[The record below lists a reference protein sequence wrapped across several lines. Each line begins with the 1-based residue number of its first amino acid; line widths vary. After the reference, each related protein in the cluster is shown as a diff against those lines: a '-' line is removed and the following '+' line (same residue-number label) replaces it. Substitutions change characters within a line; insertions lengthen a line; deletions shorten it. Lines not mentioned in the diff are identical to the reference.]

1 MASPKLPS
9 TYTYT
14 EVNRVE
20 SDDSTSEDVVNDVHR
35 RLDVRLEM
43 AKASLGQ
50 AVQKAIGGSP
60 LKAYGTKSLISGIC
74 GGSKV
79 PEYLARIYLD
89 PTARRR
95 FAFALLE
102 NDEEVAL
109 ETTARYK
116 GVA

>member
-1 MASPKLPS
+1 MPRSFVQTAVDE
-9 TYTYT
+9 
-14 EVNRVE
+14 EVNRDQP
-20 SDDSTSEDVVNDVHR
+20 SDTSESAVNEVHL
-35 RLDVRLEM
+35 RLDVPLEM
-43 AKASLGQ
+43 AKARLGH
-50 AVQKAIGGSP
+50 AVRKAIGGSP
-60 LKAYGTKSLISGIC
+60 LKAYGHKGLVSAVC
-74 GGSKV
+74 EGSKV

-102 NDEEVAL
+102 NDNEVEL